1 MTQLTCMLMPK
12 GPVGAVLDLA
22 VEAERAGYA
31 RVWIPDE
38 GLSARE
44 CYVTLGAIAA
54 ATDRVQVGTGITNA
68 YTRHPGTTAA
78 AIATLDELSGGR
90 AVFGV
95 GAGGALT
102 LNPLAIERVAPLR
115 AVRNLIDVSRRLW
128 AGESVETAA
137 DTGSFHS
144 ARMDYGRADIPI
156 WIAGRGPKMMHLA
169 GELADGFILSYVHK
183 ELIGDHVASISASAS
198 AAGRPRPRLAYMTQ
212 IATTDAQLE
221 AARASLTFRLVD
233 SSPETRE
240 RVGIGEDDINALRQ
254 ALADGG
260 PAGAAHLVRPE
271 WVTQFVIAGS
281 PSECAS
287 ELKTLISEN
296 DLDEFQVSVNDI
308 AAGAETLANIASL
321 FQV

>member
-137 DTGSFHS
+137 DTGSFRS

-308 AAGAETLANIASL
+308 AAGAETLASIASL
-321 FQV
+321 F

>member
-1 MTQLTCMLMPK
+1 
-12 GPVGAVLDLA
+12 VLDLA

>member
-137 DTGSFHS
+137 DTGSFRS

-308 AAGAETLANIASL
+308 AAGAETLASIASL
-321 FQV
+321 FEV